1 MNNRL
6 LLLLLLLPVVFS
18 CAKKNVGPAG
28 IPQGEQ
34 LPGGYIEGGSTQ
46 IGTASWYG
54 IEEHNKNAANGERFS
69 KYAYTAAHRSL
80 PMGTVV
86 MVTNLENGRDV
97 IVKITDRGPFVGG
110 RIIDM
115 SYAAAKSIGMVEE
128 GTIRVKVEVITTP
141 STRGSNYFDA
151 LYTVQVGSFAD
162 KGNAMT
168 LKRQLDSDYNDV
180 RVESI
185 DVSGDNY
192 WRVRVGR
199 FRNKDDADQ
208 TASKLRMSGHSGRVI
223 ME

>member
-18 CAKKNVGPAG
+18 CAKKSVESTP
-28 IPQGEQ
+28 IPRGERP
-34 LPGGYIEGGSTQ
+34 PGGYVEEGSTQ
-46 IGTASWYG
+46 LGTASWYG
-54 IEEHNKNAANGERFS
+54 IEENNNHAANGERFS

-86 MVTNLENGRDV
+86 RVTNLENGRDV
-97 IVKITDRGPFVGG
+97 IVKINDRGPFVGG
-110 RIIDM
+110 RIIDL
-115 SYAAAKSIGMVEE
+115 SYAAAKSIGMIEN
-128 GTIRVKVEVITTP
+128 GTVRVKVEVITTP
-141 STRGSNYFDA
+141 STRSGDYFDA

-162 KGNAMT
+162 KSNAMT
-168 LKRQLDSDYNDV
+168 LKRELDSDYNDV

-199 FRNKDDADQ
+199 FKNKDEADE
-208 TASKLRMSGHSGRVI
+208 TASRLRMNGHNGRVI